1 MIEIV
6 AEIASTNAALLARLG
21 GGEALREG
29 DWLIADRQTAG
40 RGRAG
45 RPWSDGFG
53 NFMGST
59 VVQLRAAD
67 PLPQTLALVAG
78 LAVHEAVGTVAPALR
93 DARLKW
99 PNDLLIGDAKLAGIL
114 LERQANAIVVGIG
127 LNLAH
132 APDVEGRNT
141 VALSEL
147 GFPVE
152 RDRFAAQLATNFADV
167 LARWHLGEW
176 PMLREQWLSRALP
189 VGTLISVKDRDQG
202 VIMGAFG
209 GVDENGVALL
219 RLANGTVRAIHAGDI
234 EMVGSH
240 ASGG

>member
-1 MIEIV
+1 
-6 AEIASTNAALLARLG
+6 
-21 GGEALREG
+21 
-29 DWLIADRQTAG
+29 
-40 RGRAG
+40 
-45 RPWSDGFG
+45 
-53 NFMGST
+53 MGST

-114 LERQANAIVVGIG
+114 LERQANAIVVGVG

-219 RLANGTVRAIHAGDI
+219 RLADGAVRAIHAGDI
-234 EMVGSH
+234 DMVGSH
-240 ASGG
+240 ASRG